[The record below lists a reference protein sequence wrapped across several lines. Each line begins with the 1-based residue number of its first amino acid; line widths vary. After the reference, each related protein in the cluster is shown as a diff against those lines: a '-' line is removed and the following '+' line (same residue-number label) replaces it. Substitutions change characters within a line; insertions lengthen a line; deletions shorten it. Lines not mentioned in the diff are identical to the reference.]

1 MTDYT
6 GVAETS
12 LRLVSLLRSPLE
24 DDPED
29 FMHEELGQLADA
41 IGDSLGIDPD
51 RFGMH
56 TGTYSGELSAQLDIH
71 PFVWR
76 NGDRIVVRYALDMSA
91 DHATITETIGGLPV
105 NTLFTGTS
113 LAAVSEF
120 VTLLDDVL

>member
-1 MTDYT
+1 MGDYE

-41 IGDSLGIDPD
+41 IADSLGIDPD
-51 RFGMH
+51 RFGKQA
-56 TGTYSGELSAQLDIH
+56 GACAGQLSARLDIH

-76 NGDRIVVRYALDMSA
+76 NGDRIVVRYALDMTA
-91 DHATITETIGGLPV
+91 DEATITETVGGLPV
-105 NTLFTGTS
+105 NTLFTGTP
-113 LAAVSEF
+113 LVAVSEF

>member
-1 MTDYT
+1 MGDYD

-29 FMHEELGQLADA
+29 FMREELRQLADA
-41 IGDSLGIDPD
+41 IGDSLGINPD
-51 RFGMH
+51 RFGKH
-56 TGTYSGELSAQLDIH
+56 VGACCGELSAQLDIW

-76 NGDRIVVRYALDMSA
+76 NGDRIVVRYMLVMGA
-91 DHATITETIGGLPV
+91 DDATITETIGWLPV
-105 NTLFTGTS
+105 KTLFTGTP
-113 LAAVSEF
+113 LEAVSEF

>member
-1 MTDYT
+1 MGDYA

-12 LRLVSLLRSPLE
+12 LRLVSLLRLPLE
-24 DDPED
+24 DDPDE
-29 FMHEELGQLADA
+29 FMREELRQLADA
-41 IGDSLGIDPD
+41 IADSLGIDPD
-51 RFGMH
+51 RFDQQAGVCC
-56 TGTYSGELSAQLDIH
+56 GQLSAQLEIW

-76 NGDRIVVRYALDMSA
+76 NGDRIVVRYALDMTA
-91 DHATITETIGGLPV
+91 DEATITETIGGLPV